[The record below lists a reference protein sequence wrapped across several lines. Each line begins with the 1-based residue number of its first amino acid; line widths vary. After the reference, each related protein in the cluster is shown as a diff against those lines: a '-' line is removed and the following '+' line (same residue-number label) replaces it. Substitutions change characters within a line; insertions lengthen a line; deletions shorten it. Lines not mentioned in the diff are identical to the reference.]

1 MYNMRNL
8 IMGPKIKPQEPMA
21 INHPIT
27 GELITDEGEIKEIS
41 LEHNVKILTKDKPR
55 PEDKELIERK
65 KREHEEIMQKNDKD
79 LWELDRN
86 TYKIVTDKIK
96 TKNKNVF
103 NLFNR
108 AGPAYKDAIF
118 WLMAKLIQKEEVPR
132 EYIKTSLFQIWK
144 KKGSALD
151 LNNMRFVHL
160 RCWRSKLMEA
170 LVQYWHS

>member
-1 MYNMRNL
+1 
-8 IMGPKIKPQEPMA
+8 
-21 INHPIT
+21 
-27 GELITDEGEIKEIS
+27 
-41 LEHNVKILTKDKPR
+41 
-55 PEDKELIERK
+55 
-65 KREHEEIMQKNDKD
+65 MQKNDKD

-86 TYKIVTDKIK
+86 TYKVVTDKIK

-170 LVQYWHS
+170 LVTQTMKSNIVESTPKIQLGGMPGASSVEHLVTLKTWMKMKEERKENGIFQVFDMKKFFDKESLLDC